1 LGRKLAR
8 SLPYS
13 EPRFPRFGGA
23 YSKPRL
29 LGAYLSVAFY
39 TSGEPARSLDFCA
52 SEELGLE
59 ACSKSSLFGA
69 SVSALRGSLLGA
81 SPARSLDF
89 YASRESLRSLA
100 CSKSHL
106 LEASPFKPRKSLNF
120 FSFTRLTR
128 ITCCFAVS
136 FEASAVIAE
145 GEQGEK
151 DSGEDASYL
160 MGKQLV
166 SATMR

>member
-1 LGRKLAR
+1 MVYDYPLKSKN
-8 SLPYS
+8 SLTES
-13 EPRFPRFGGA
+13 
-23 YSKPRL
+23 L
-29 LGAYLSVAFY
+29 L
-39 TSGEPARSLDFCA
+39 E
-52 SEELGLE
+52 
-59 ACSKSSLFGA
+59 CSKSSLLGA
-69 SVSALRGSLLGA
+69 SVSALRGSLLEASPARSLLKHRLLCFRGACSKSRLLRFGGAWARSLLGA

-89 YASRESLRSLA
+89 YASGESLRSLA
-100 CSKSHL
+100 CSNSHL

-120 FSFTRLTR
+120 FSFTRFTR

-160 MGKQLV
+160 IEKQLV